1 MCFHS
6 ISSGRFSGFSIDRSN
21 PLLPGN
27 SCILFII
34 EGMATNDNTNGP
46 ANNANI
52 TDSEIS
58 NYAKYCPCDSSKN
71 ETSKNNEIND
81 AIASFKNKHCK
92 NGKVIDKNG
101 NPIDMKDLASNFP
114 EISFNLEKCATCNP
128 CAEGCNFKLT
138 SGSERITVEENLRPV
153 DSAVISTN

>member
-1 MCFHS
+1 MT
-6 ISSGRFSGFSIDRSN
+6 
-21 PLLPGN
+21 
-27 SCILFII
+27 
-34 EGMATNDNTNGP
+34 TNDNTNDSD
-46 ANNANI
+46 NNANNG
-52 TDSEIS
+52 DDEIS
-58 NYAKYCPCDSSKN
+58 NDTKCCPCDSSKN
-71 ETSKNNEIND
+71 ESNTTNEIND
-81 AIASFKNKHCK
+81 AIASFKSKHCK

-153 DSAVISTN
+153 DSSVISTN

>member
-1 MCFHS
+1 MT
-6 ISSGRFSGFSIDRSN
+6 
-21 PLLPGN
+21 
-27 SCILFII
+27 
-34 EGMATNDNTNGP
+34 TNDSTNDSD
-46 ANNANI
+46 NNG
-52 TDSEIS
+52 DGEIS
-58 NYAKYCPCDSSKN
+58 NDTKCCPCDSSKN
-71 ETSKNNEIND
+71 GTRKTNEIND
-81 AIASFKNKHCK
+81 AIASFKTKHCK